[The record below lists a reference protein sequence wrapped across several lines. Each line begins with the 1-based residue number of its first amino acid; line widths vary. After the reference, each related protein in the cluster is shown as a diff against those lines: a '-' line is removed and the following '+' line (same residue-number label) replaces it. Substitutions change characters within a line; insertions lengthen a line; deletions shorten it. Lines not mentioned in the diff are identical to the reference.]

1 MSIKEIIAILP
12 RSYRRSAAGV
22 TFSVLLRA
30 VFNFAG
36 LAVLIPMFILMFN
49 ANEIGGNSL
58 LGKFRY
64 WTHIADENTFII
76 VICIAIV
83 VFIILKNVVN
93 ELLGTFQIRFVNS
106 LYRYYSTKLFGSY
119 YKRGLLYI
127 KNENST
133 SLAHKINGVCFS
145 LSQGVLSLSFTMLGE
160 AILLLFIWIGLALY
174 FFKIALFTVFCLLP
188 VIWLYFYIV
197 RRELEKNGRAEN
209 EVRRKQA
216 RIVSETFKGY
226 VEMEVNNAYPFFKRQ
241 FEEGLADIS
250 YYRERIDRVLRIPSG
265 MVEVSIIIIM
275 VLLVL
280 ISKGNNEI
288 KVAFGIFAVTIV
300 RMLPA
305 VKTLMSGWAQ
315 LKNSSYTLDV
325 VKEVLE
331 FDKQEKDRKEIPA
344 VPVNFQHKIVLDNIF
359 FCYPDSTKS
368 SKSIIENFS
377 MTISKGEKIGICGI
391 SGVGKTTLFNILLG
405 FYTPQRGSI
414 SVDGKPL
421 SEINRTNWH
430 ALIGYVPQDV
440 FIMDGTLAENIA
452 FGESP
457 ESIDGNRL
465 IKSLEQANLKTF
477 VDTLPEGVDTHIR
490 ESGSR
495 LSSGQRQRVG
505 IARTLYKQ
513 AEILLFDE
521 ATSSLD
527 FATESEIIK
536 TINELSD
543 NDNNLTILMISHRES
558 SLSFCDRVIRL

>member
-1 MSIKEIIAILP
+1 MSIKEIIEILP

-30 VFNFAG
+30 IFNFAG

-49 ANEIGGNSL
+49 ANEIGGSSI
-58 LGKFRY
+58 LGKIHS
-64 WTHIADENTFII
+64 WTHITDENAFII
-76 VICIAIV
+76 MVCIAIV

-93 ELLGTFQIRFVNS
+93 ELLGTFQIRYVNS
-106 LYRYYSTKLFGSY
+106 LYRYYSAKLFESY

-127 KNENST
+127 KNVNT
-133 SLAHKINGVCFS
+133 NSLAHKINGVCFT
-145 LSQGVLSLSFTMLGE
+145 LSQNVLSLSFTMLGE

-188 VIWLYFYIV
+188 VIWLYFFIV

-241 FEEGLADIS
+241 FDEGLAGIS
-250 YYRERIDRVLRIPSG
+250 YYRERVDRVLRIPSE
-265 MVEVSIIIIM
+265 MVEVGIIIVM

-288 KVAFGIFAVTIV
+288 KVAFGVFAVTIV

-305 VKTLMSGWAQ
+305 VRTLMSGWAQ
-315 LKNSSYTLDV
+315 LKNNAYTLDI
-325 VKEVLE
+325 VKEVIE
-331 FDKQEKDRKEIPA
+331 FEKKEKEDKEIPA
-344 VPVNFQHKIVLDNIF
+344 DPVSFQRQIVFDKVDF
-359 FCYPDSTKS
+359 YFPDSTQPEKPV
-368 SKSIIENFS
+368 IENFS
-377 MTISKGEKIGICGI
+377 MAISKGEKIGICGI
-391 SGVGKTTLFNILLG
+391 SGVGKTTLFNLLLG
-405 FYTPQRGSI
+405 FYTPQSGSV

-421 SEINRTNWH
+421 NGINRTSWH
-430 ALIGYVPQDV
+430 DIIGYVPQDV
-440 FIMDGTLAENIA
+440 FIMDGTLAENVAI
-452 FGESP
+452 GESS
-457 ESIDGNRL
+457 ESIDRNRL
-465 IKSLEQANLKTF
+465 MKSLEQANLRTF
-477 VDTLPEGVDTHIR
+477 VDSLSEGIETHIG

-495 LSSGQRQRVG
+495 LSGGQRQRVG

-513 AEILLFDE
+513 AEILLLDE

-527 FATESEIIK
+527 FATECEIIK
-536 TINELSD
+536 TISELSD
-543 NDNNLTILMISHRES
+543 SNKKLTILMISHRES
-558 SLSFCDRVIRL
+558 SLSFCDRIIRL